1 MLVSFV
7 KTERQTAAT
16 HKIDEKQQ
24 TKQISQNKI
33 NQFVSVRKNQIE
45 TRPVS
50 IVDFAIYFV
59 THRLPCRVLVND
71 IVAATLQHT
80 KY

>member
-45 TRPVS
+45 TRPV
-50 IVDFAIYFV
+50 DFAIYFV

-71 IVAATLQHT
+71 IVAATLQQT